1 MQNNNTM
8 LNEVFIS
15 SEICYNFGSAYDI
28 LNPLIHTN
36 CKTMICI
43 DIKDNEF
50 YTLKP
55 NDSHLPCI
63 IEQLIMKVKQLNKFT
78 IFNTFEDINV
88 ELLEENK
95 FIMTIKYKNVLR
107 NIIYYVGDGNNFTP
121 PEIELSKNNT
131 LDCIWWSMSTL
142 NKSTIDYL
150 QPKYIVVYNTRIED
164 QLSDYKISRIIDSV
178 RISPF
183 SKKLDISF
191 DDKYEIYQINN
202 NNF

>member
-1 MQNNNTM
+1 M
-8 LNEVFIS
+8 LNELFIS
-15 SEICYNFGSAYDI
+15 SEICYNFGTAYDI

-43 DIKDNEF
+43 DIKDDYF
-50 YTLKP
+50 YELNR

-63 IEQLIMKVKQLNKFT
+63 IEQFIMKVEQLNKSN

-107 NIIYYVGDGNNFTP
+107 NIIYYVGDGNKFTP
-121 PEIELSKNNT
+121 PEIEFAKNK
-131 LDCIWWSMSTL
+131 LDCIWWSMSYL

-150 QPKYIVVYNTRIED
+150 KPKHIVVYNTRIEEN
-164 QLSDYKISRIIDSV
+164 QLSDYKLGSIIDSF

-191 DDKYEIYQINN
+191 NDKYKIYQIIN
-202 NNF
+202 